1 MAVFAQNDLKKWRVS
16 QNVSAAELAEKVGC
30 DVTTIYRYESGELKP
45 NPDVMYRICE
55 ELGDVNKWC
64 LWMRSEYP
72 TSYARVHPETPDY
85 ELAKAVCSMIAEM
98 RDVHNLES
106 EILRETVASN
116 EDFQNG
122 IRKEIDDLLS
132 RAQLLHNI
140 FLVRGGDKSE

>member
-85 ELAKAVCSMIAEM
+85 ELAKAVCSMVAEM
-98 RDVHNLES
+98 MEVHNLES
-106 EILRETVASN
+106 EIL
-116 EDFQNG
+116 
-122 IRKEIDDLLS
+122 I
-132 RAQLLHNI
+132 
-140 FLVRGGDKSE
+140 